1 MATEISISDECRPAL
16 YTNGKFALPESRNI
30 LLRRLPERDRSVPL
44 DVATLRVLFE
54 LVPFFGLCRPA
65 GRQVRPPWR
74 EPLAVRI
81 VTLALPTVLPRG
93 SRRARTRTDLTAAEA
108 RDDRPPAA
116 PTIHHPTVHPSR
128 IPGDAVARSR
138 TPDTDRT
145 LRADSAV
152 QSSAPFW
159 APAWLSC
166 R

>member
-1 MATEISISDECRPAL
+1 MTTEISISDECRPAL

-30 LLRRLPERDRSVPL
+30 LLRRLPERDCPVPL

-54 LVPFFGLCRPA
+54 FTPFFGLSRPACRP
-65 GRQVRPPWR
+65 VRRPWR
-74 EPLAVRI
+74 GPLAVRI

-93 SRRARTRTDLTAAEA
+93 SRRARTRTDSTDAEA
-108 RDDRPPAA
+108 RDVRPPAA
-116 PTIHHPTVHPSR
+116 PTIHHPTGRPSR
-128 IPGDAVARSR
+128 IPGDAVGRNR

-152 QSSAPFW
+152 QSSAIFW
-159 APAWLSC
+159 APAWLPC